1 MKLTFLLLSFI
12 DAKIL
17 LGVVSPWQIAIIAL
31 AILLLFG
38 GRKIPELM
46 KGFGSGIKEFKKGL
60 KEDENEE
67 KKKVYAFIK
76 KLNAWATGA
85 LFAGP

>member
-1 MKLTFLLLSFI
+1 MELTILLESFNFTHV
-12 DAKIL
+12 L

-60 KEDENEE
+60 KEDEEDE
-67 KKKVYAFIK
+67 KKQ
-76 KLNAWATGA
+76 
-85 LFAGP
+85 

>member
-67 KKKVYAFIK
+67 KKK
-76 KLNAWATGA
+76 
-85 LFAGP
+85 